1 MINIQELHSEY
12 ITDEKGN
19 KKSVILSISAFKELI
34 EDIEDL
40 AAIAERK
47 IEPTV
52 SHEKILEELRNDGL
66 I

>member
-19 KKSVILSISAFKELI
+19 KKSVILPISAFKELI

-52 SHEKILEELRNDGL
+52 SHEKFLEELRNDGL